1 MAPPTAAKKKKQEV
15 MLKHRVSNGSLRV
28 DSSVPAAPKI
38 KPDKIH
44 RPLNSSKTLSETQLN
59 HLTNLN
65 TSNAVK
71 RKAKAATA
79 RAISAE
85 MKLNRQKRNHSGAT
99 SAEDNDSSFSE
110 TEEETEEVAAL
121 KFSNLISTDI
131 PAEPTKT
138 PTTSFQIP
146 TMPAFPTH
154 TPLISRQ
161 IPVIH
166 SQTSASLKSP
176 EDVSKYTFYK
186 RLKANRERAKNE
198 LGAGYRV
205 TNSPEG
211 KVSVEEAARFKV
223 LKRLTDDQY
232 TGLDSKH
239 YPGLTSVKKYLKDLS
254 KKLEDLEKDG
264 LAQAIINHINS
275 LEAFPRNLIRICIGI
290 DKGSDTVKIVWFL
303 VDLTDPLSPKKLKIF
318 ACILGE
324 EKRECLMPYL
334 DLIDEAVAFLQSGL
348 IETKHGFKEFLWLV
362 SVIND

>member
-1 MAPPTAAKKKKQEV
+1 MAPPSAAKKKKQEIIKNNGV
-15 MLKHRVSNGSLRV
+15 PNGSHRVA
-28 DSSVPAAPKI
+28 SSVPPESQPLSTAAAPEI
-38 KPDKIH
+38 KPDIIH

-65 TSNAVK
+65 TSNALK
-71 RKAKAATA
+71 RKTKAATA

-85 MKLNRQKRNHSGAT
+85 MKLNRQKRNHSVLGAT
-99 SAEDNDSSFSE
+99 SSSKDNDSSFSE
-110 TEEETEEVAAL
+110 TKEETEEVATL
-121 KFSNLISTDI
+121 KSSNLISTDI

-138 PTTSFQIP
+138 P
-146 TMPAFPTH
+146 
-154 TPLISRQ
+154 
-161 IPVIH
+161 
-166 SQTSASLKSP
+166 SQTPASLKSA
-176 EDVSKYTFYK
+176 EDVSKYSFYK

-198 LGAGYRV
+198 LGTGYRV

-223 LKRLTDDQY
+223 LKRLTADQY
-232 TGLDSKH
+232 AGLDTKH
-239 YPGLTSVKKYLKDLS
+239 YPGLTSVKNYLKDLS
-254 KKLEDLEKDG
+254 KKLEELEKDG

-290 DKGSDTVKIVWFL
+290 DKGSDTVKIVLFL

-318 ACILGE
+318 ACVLGD

-348 IETKHGFKEFLWLV
+348 IETKHGL
-362 SVIND
+362 NT